1 MKTTSGTL
9 NHLSYLADL
18 YVDLIFHVDLFFD
31 STQIKLRP
39 ANGRPSE
46 RWLFTRARSYEHDE
60 QWELLQRIGRFLG
73 QVRVWGFFAVW
84 SPYRDMLTNL
94 YSVILFSSIVY
105 NKFADEPAYSVT
117 VFFQIDKEISCL

>member
-31 STQIKLRP
+31 SIQIKLRP
-39 ANGRPSE
+39 ANGRPTQ
-46 RWLFTRARSYEHDE
+46 RWVFITQFGKDDGYEHDE

-73 QVRVWGFFAVW
+73 KIGVWGFFAGW
-84 SPYRDMLTNL
+84 SP
-94 YSVILFSSIVY
+94 
-105 NKFADEPAYSVT
+105 
-117 VFFQIDKEISCL
+117 

>member
-39 ANGRPSE
+39 ANGRTTQ
-46 RWLFTRARSYEHDE
+46 RWVFTRVGKDNGYEHDE

-73 QVRVWGFFAVW
+73 QFGYWGFFAGW
-84 SPYRDMLTNL
+84 SP
-94 YSVILFSSIVY
+94 
-105 NKFADEPAYSVT
+105 
-117 VFFQIDKEISCL
+117 